1 MNMRINGHNMLA
13 IVVAAIAI
21 YAIEFVIFAVL
32 IPAEQYMA
40 LTGITQEQVEGG
52 MARMPFGI
60 IPPVLA
66 AIGLSMV
73 IKWRNAAG
81 WMGGLMT
88 GVFMAVLFAF
98 GTSLYGYVYGPHVE
112 AYLPINLAHFL
123 VCYGA
128 AGAILGVWK

>member
-1 MNMRINGHNMLA
+1 MRVMGHNAFA
-13 IVVAAIAI
+13 IIVAALAI

-40 LTGITQEQVEGG
+40 FTGITQAQVEGG

-60 IPPVLA
+60 IPPLLA

-81 WMGGLMT
+81 WMGGATTGLM
-88 GVFMAVLFAF
+88 MAVLFAF
-98 GTSLYGYVYGPHVE
+98 GTSLYGYVYGPHTE
-112 AYLPINLAHFL
+112 GYLPVNLAHFL

-128 AGAILGVWK
+128 AGAILGAWK

>member
-1 MNMRINGHNMLA
+1 MRFNGHNVLA
-13 IVVAAIAI
+13 IAAAAIAI

-32 IPAEQYMA
+32 IPADQYMA
-40 LTGITQEQVEGG
+40 FTGITQEQSEGG

-81 WMGGLMT
+81 WMGGLTT
-88 GVFMAVLFAF
+88 GLWMAVLFAF
-98 GTSLYGYVYGPHVE
+98 GTSLYGYVYGPHIE
-112 AYLPINLAHFL
+112 AYLPVNLAHFL

-128 AGAILGVWK
+128 AGAILGAMK